1 MDLRINRRQVLLI
14 ALDLCLVAVSAYFAL
29 LLQFNFRIAT
39 PYLLELKE
47 QIFSIVGICLTVFY
61 FVGIYRPLW
70 RYASIYEL
78 LLVVTAV
85 TISSVLIYLYINFF
99 TGTTLPTSLFI
110 IKWVLDTGFIGGSRI
125 LMRIFP
131 VHFHYFHSA
140 ESRVLI
146 IGAGAAGIMVAKE
159 LQQQFA
165 SLKKLLIGFI
175 DDDEGKQRCGISGV
189 KVLGTREDIPQ
200 LVQKHKITEIIIAIP
215 SAPRSEIKKLTRICS
230 QLPVQVK
237 IIPGVSELIDG
248 TVSYSRI
255 RPVQIE
261 DLLGREEIK
270 TNLAEIAQYLHN
282 ETVLVTGAGGSIGS
296 ELCRQI
302 VQFNPQQLLLLDHTE
317 NNVYDIEMELRQL
330 DLACAIVPI
339 VADVRNYQR
348 IEDVFTQYKPTIIF
362 HAAAHK
368 HVPLME
374 VNRQEAVENN
384 IGGTKNVAEAA
395 HRHLAKSFLLISTDK
410 AVHPTSVM
418 GATKR
423 AAEIIIQMLAE
434 KSATNFCAVRFGNVL
449 GSRGS
454 VIPLFKKQIAAGGPV
469 TVTHPEMTRYFMT
482 IPEAVQLVIQAAAM
496 GSNGNIFILDMG
508 EPVKICD
515 LARDLIRLSGFEPEK
530 EIQIVYTGIR
540 PGEKLYEE
548 LHAAEEDTHT
558 TAHERIFIAR
568 PIDQSS
574 SSFLEELEHLEN
586 ILGTDLREYYFNKL
600 AVQRYSVVH

>member
-1 MDLRINRRQVLLI
+1 M
-14 ALDLCLVAVSAYFAL
+14 
-29 LLQFNFRIAT
+29 
-39 PYLLELKE
+39 
-47 QIFSIVGICLTVFY
+47 
-61 FVGIYRPLW
+61 
-70 RYASIYEL
+70 
-78 LLVVTAV
+78 
-85 TISSVLIYLYINFF
+85 
-99 TGTTLPTSLFI
+99 
-110 IKWVLDTGFIGGSRI
+110 
-125 LMRIFP
+125 
-131 VHFHYFHSA
+131 
-140 ESRVLI
+140 
-146 IGAGAAGIMVAKE
+146 
-159 LQQQFA
+159 
-165 SLKKLLIGFI
+165 
-175 DDDEGKQRCGISGV
+175 
-189 KVLGTREDIPQ
+189 
-200 LVQKHKITEIIIAIP
+200 QKHKITEVIIAIP

-230 QLPVQVK
+230 QLAVQVK
-237 IIPGVSELIDG
+237 IIPGVHELING

-255 RPVQIE
+255 RSVQIE

-270 TNLAEIAQYLHN
+270 TNLAGIAQYLQH

-302 VQFNPQQLLLLDHTE
+302 VQFNPHQLLLLDHTE

-330 DLACAIVPI
+330 HLDCTVVPI

-348 IEDVFTQYKPTIIF
+348 IEDVFTEYQPTIIF

-374 VNRQEAVENN
+374 VNCKEAIENN

-395 HRHLAKSFLLISTDK
+395 HRHRAKSFLLISTDK

-423 AAEIIIQMLAE
+423 AAEIIIQMIAE
-434 KSATNFCAVRFGNVL
+434 KSPTHYCAVRFGNVL

-496 GSNGNIFILDMG
+496 GNNGNIFILDMG
-508 EPVKICD
+508 EPVKISD
-515 LARDLIRLSGFEPEK
+515 LAHDLIRLSGFEPEK
-530 EIQIVYTGIR
+530 DIQITYTGIR

-548 LHAAEEDTHT
+548 LHSAEEDTHT
-558 TAHERIFIAR
+558 TTHERIFIAQ

-574 SSFLEELEHLEN
+574 SSFLEELEHLQK
-586 ILGTDLREYYFNKL
+586 ILGTDLQEYYLNKL
-600 AVQRYSVVH
+600 AVKKYNVG